1 MCPGRNPDHHLT
13 NAEKMF
19 DLIQQKIDEGE
30 ESEFARGMLEAL
42 KGSRDVIRASMV
54 RVDLGTGGV
63 VGDEGSNGGSG
74 VGKVGNGA
82 VNEKAPGQ

>member
-1 MCPGRNPDHHLT
+1 MCSGRDPDHHLT

-42 KGSRDVIRASMV
+42 KRSRDVIRASMV
-54 RVDLGTGGV
+54 RVDLGTGEV
-63 VGDEGSNGGSG
+63 VGDGGCIGSAGDGDG
-74 VGKVGNGA
+74 EVGNGA
-82 VNEKAPGQ
+82 VKEGA